1 MFAFRI
7 PASARLRFY
16 AVRQLYQKFLSENSR
31 EARGLWLM
39 RDWLSPS
46 QRLQF
51 DRSGSFDVIGCDS
64 GKRYRVYSERV
75 PNVHKLDDAGWPVV
89 RLVFRPFWSTAN
101 WRCNACSEDC
111 VGDKR
116 ARRVRCRQQI
126 SPGPHEPAQPPR
138 HGGPLLTSGD
148 YRTIPGCIPAFI

>member
-51 DRSGSFDVIGCDS
+51 DRSGSFDVIGSDS
-64 GKRYRVYSERV
+64 GKRYRVYSEMV
-75 PNVHKLDDAGWPVV
+75 PNVHELDDAGRPTVGLCFIPLG
-89 RLVFRPFWSTAN
+89 RLV
-101 WRCNACSEDC
+101 
-111 VGDKR
+111 VGDVMLAQKIALETDEQR
-116 ARRVRCRQQI
+116 NVGCRQQV
-126 SPGPHEPAQPPR
+126 SAGTHEPARQ
-138 HGGPLLTSGD
+138 L
-148 YRTIPGCIPAFI
+148 